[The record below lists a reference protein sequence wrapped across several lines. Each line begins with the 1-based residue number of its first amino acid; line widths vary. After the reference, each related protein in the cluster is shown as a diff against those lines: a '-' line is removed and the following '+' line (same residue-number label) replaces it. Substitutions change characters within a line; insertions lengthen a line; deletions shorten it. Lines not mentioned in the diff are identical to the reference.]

1 MHTLKEVSPG
11 IVIGITSAIKPTP
24 RTIRALADM
33 LRGRNPGL
41 SVSHRDSASGMWFV
55 AVQLT
60 GSATPC
66 GAKTSSDSC
75 E

>member
-1 MHTLKEVSPG
+1 MHTLKEVAPG
-11 IVIGITSAIKPTP
+11 IVIGITSAIEPTP

-41 SVSHRDSASGMWFV
+41 SVSHRDSASGFWFS

-60 GSATPC
+60 GLEA
-66 GAKTSSDSC
+66 DH
-75 E
+75 EYR

>member
-41 SVSHRDSASGMWFV
+41 SVSHRDSASGFWFS

-60 GSATPC
+60 GEEVPH
-66 GAKTSSDSC
+66 
-75 E
+75 EY

>member
-60 GSATPC
+60 GEGEEHEYS
-66 GAKTSSDSC
+66 
-75 E
+75 

>member
-1 MHTLKEVSPG
+1 MGLLEMHTLKEVSPG
-11 IVIGITSAIKPTP
+11 VVIGITSAIKPTP

-55 AVQLT
+55 AVVLT
-60 GSATPC
+60 DKGEEVSH
-66 GAKTSSDSC
+66 
-75 E
+75 EY

>member
-11 IVIGITSAIKPTP
+11 IVIGITSAIEPTS

-41 SVSHRDSASGMWFV
+41 SVSHRDSASGFWFS

-60 GSATPC
+60 NEGVV
-66 GAKTSSDSC
+66 SDGL
-75 E
+75 